1 MASKRRRRHSK
12 YGASPGGS
20 LGSLTSKRCSG
31 VDRTRVGAP
40 HIREREGKPGS
51 RFRPAGGPKVP
62 SVRFFIFLHS
72 PGEEYLVAAQPL
84 FPSAALCFFLFFLR
98 TSLQRCDVCETRRRL
113 RAKYECRSAD
123 KETLLF
129 LNKVSFDEEV
139 LCTWRFKVDS
149 ALFLRD
155 VILLCRY
162 RCSPFAT
169 INVKRKGFSS
179 KRKGSMK
186 CH

>member
-1 MASKRRRRHSK
+1 MIALAWALR
-12 YGASPGGS
+12 
-20 LGSLTSKRCSG
+20 TSANARENLA
-31 VDRTRVGAP
+31 VVLAP
-40 HIREREGKPGS
+40 REG
-51 RFRPAGGPKVP
+51 PK
-62 SVRFFIFLHS
+62 F
-72 PGEEYLVAAQPL
+72 PL
-84 FPSAALCFFLFFLR
+84 FVFLFFFTHPRGRNTSSLYNPPSPPPPSVFFLLR
-98 TSLQRCDVCETRRRL
+98 TSLQRCDVCETQRRL

>member
-1 MASKRRRRHSK
+1 MIALAWALRTSANARENLAVVLAPREGPKFPLFVFLFFFTH
-12 YGASPGGS
+12 PGG
-20 LGSLTSKRCSG
+20 GIPRRC
-31 VDRTRVGAP
+31 TTP
-40 HIREREGKPGS
+40 LPL
-51 RFRPAGGPKVP
+51 RP
-62 SVRFFIFLHS
+62 
-72 PGEEYLVAAQPL
+72 PL
-84 FPSAALCFFLFFLR
+84 FFFVFFLR
-98 TSLQRCDVCETRRRL
+98 TSLQRCDVCETQRRL